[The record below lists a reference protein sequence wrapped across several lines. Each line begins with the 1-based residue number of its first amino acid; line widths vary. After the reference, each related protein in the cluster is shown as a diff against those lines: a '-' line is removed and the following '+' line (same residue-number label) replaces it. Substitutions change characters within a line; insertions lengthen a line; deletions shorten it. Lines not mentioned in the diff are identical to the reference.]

1 MKGQLY
7 IGDDMVAETVEV
19 VSPPQSGDL
28 VIYQGKRLRVREIA
42 HNIEKKKLQIMC
54 HMPPAPVEEPAGGYL
69 YIPAEVTPEQISRVR
84 EACRPAADDTDLD
97 GATDDE

>member
-54 HMPPAPVEEPAGGYL
+54 HVPAPVVPVV
-69 YIPAEVTPEQISRVR
+69 EVSNPYD
-84 EACRPAADDTDLD
+84 PDTQTLQYAMQKSANE
-97 GATDDE
+97 ATDKYLEDEAKELAE